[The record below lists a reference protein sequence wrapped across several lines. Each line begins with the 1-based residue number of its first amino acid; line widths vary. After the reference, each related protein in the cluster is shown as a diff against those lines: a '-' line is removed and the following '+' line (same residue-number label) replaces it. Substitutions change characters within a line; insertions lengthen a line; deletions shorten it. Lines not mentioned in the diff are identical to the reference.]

1 MGVVVVVVLVLVV
14 VVVVVFLFFAP
25 VVVLVVLVAP
35 DAAVLPIEFARSR
48 VPSSGRALPFYGG
61 AVV

>member
-1 MGVVVVVVLVLVV
+1 MGVVVVVVVLVLAVV
-14 VVVVVFLFFAP
+14 VVAS